1 MTSADDIPYI
11 KDLHKLII
19 QNNLKFEVIKNS
31 ISLAYDDTGT
41 CIYSLIYRV
50 IHLCTVRLWDWFPEM
65 FLI

>member
-1 MTSADDIPYI
+1 MTSADNIPYI

-19 QNNLKFEVIKNS
+19 QNNLKFEVIKKS
-31 ISLAYDDTGT
+31 ISLPYDDTGT

-50 IHLCTVRLWDWFPEM
+50 ILLCTVILWDWFLET